1 MLIFAL
7 VLRQTT
13 LQWLHYQGIFQEWAL
28 LHKISLKTNISI
40 NEKLNYPGLDIS
52 ESIEPVKQVK
62 EILNNSNHKK
72 VIFGTEGGLFKK
84 ELNIPT
90 IVCGPGSIDQAHKPD
105 EYISIQQIE
114 KGGIFIDK
122 LINNYS

>member
-1 MLIFAL
+1 MKICL
-7 VLRQTT
+7 VPLE
-13 LQWLHYQGIFQEWAL
+13 IVFQEYDAYQRFFE
-28 LHKISLKTNISI
+28 ISLKTNISI